1 MTRTL
6 LGAVLVVA
14 LGSLGWCLL
23 LDEILGHQHVLAVE
37 LSALSL
43 AGLWAGLTIRELAT
57 WHRLAM
63 VLAADAEV
71 VVLFGVR
78 CWLTEG
84 LGADAV
90 VLGPIRPR
98 IFVGRSLARTLTED
112 ELEAVIYHEDHH
124 RRTLAPVRAA
134 ALAAW
139 LCLFGRSNHIRTLV
153 LDRLSQLEVLA
164 DADAIRRGST
174 PLSLARALLKGD
186 AAVQP
191 ISFSYASDERVERL
205 LDHAAGRP
213 ADGSER
219 LPYEWLPTALLVIGM
234 LGCHAII

>member
-6 LGAVLVVA
+6 LGAVVAVA

-23 LDEILGHQHVLAVE
+23 LDDILGHQHVLAVE

-43 AGLWAGLTIRELAT
+43 AALWAGLTIRELVS
-57 WHRLAM
+57 WHHVAIE
-63 VLAADAEV
+63 LAADAED
-71 VVLFGVR
+71 VVLFGVP
-78 CWLTEG
+78 CSLTSR
-84 LGADAV
+84 LGADAL

-98 IFVGRSLARTLTED
+98 IFVGRSLARALTED
-112 ELEAVIYHEDHH
+112 ELRAVIYHEDHH

-139 LCLFGRSNHIRTLV
+139 LRLFGRSTRIRMVV
-153 LDRLSQLEVLA
+153 LERLSQLEVLA

-174 PLSLARALLKGD
+174 PRSLARALLKGD
-186 AAVQP
+186 PAVQP
-191 ISFSYASDERVERL
+191 ISFSYAADERVERL
-205 LDHAAGRP
+205 LDHAAGLP
-213 ADGSER
+213 AGGSER
-219 LPYEWLPTALLVIGM
+219 LPYEWLPTALLAICT